1 MIAHRWVAG
10 RCKNRST
17 GFRFREWGLAEDL
30 QVLVLGVAFRVRVWD
45 FDCGIQVWGFWFGVS
60 GFTFSLGIRDS
71 GLGFDHS
78 NGGGRGSDFGCRV
91 GG

>member
-45 FDCGIQVWGFWFGVS
+45 FDCGIQV
-60 GFTFSLGIRDS
+60 
-71 GLGFDHS
+71 
-78 NGGGRGSDFGCRV
+78 
-91 GG
+91 